1 MLSRNGLNTAESRD
15 QARGLED
22 EMYKQA
28 TTIERYHELIDKVT
42 ANLQPQEYNE
52 VGPVVSAEQD
62 EILNVEGPSLGQ
74 YDSAT
79 FHTDGQ
85 MSTIFKARARQ
96 PVADKIVALKVTH
109 PSSMGAPHDS
119 VREARILRECSH
131 EHVVQLIES
140 FHEPGGR
147 FVLVFPFLRQD
158 LENLMRSGSLSKAQA
173 TMVFRGLFD
182 ALTYIHSRGI
192 IHRDVKPSNI
202 LLRNMTGPAYLADFG
217 IAWSPND
224 RDSEP
229 ADSKITDVGTTSY
242 RPPELLFGHQAYDT
256 SLDMWAAGC
265 VVGEMMKSDHYPLFD
280 AGPLGSELGLIK
292 SIFTTLGT
300 PNDQTWP
307 SAQRYP
313 DWNKMRFQQFE
324 AKTWNEILPGAPA
337 DALDFVSKTVCYES
351 TQRLT
356 AAEALKHP
364 LKASLAAA

>member
-1 MLSRNGLNTAESRD
+1 
-15 QARGLED
+15 
-22 EMYKQA
+22 MYKQA
-28 TTIERYHELIDKVT
+28 TTAEKYHELIHRLT
-42 ANLQPQEYNE
+42 MNLQPQEYNE
-52 VGPVVSAEQD
+52 VSPVVSADHD
-62 EILNVEGPSLGQ
+62 EILNDEGPTIGQ

-79 FHTDGQ
+79 FHADGQ

-96 PVADKIVALKVTH
+96 PLPDKIVALKVTH

-119 VREARILRECSH
+119 VREARILRDCSH

-158 LENLMRSGSLSKAQA
+158 LENLMRSGSLTRAQ
-173 TMVFRGLFD
+173 TSLVFHALFQ
-182 ALTYIHSRGI
+182 ALAYIHSRGV
-192 IHRDVKPSNI
+192 IHRDIKPSNI
-202 LLRNMTGPAYLADFG
+202 LLRNMTGPVYLADFG

-224 RDSEP
+224 RDSEA

-242 RPPELLFGHQAYDT
+242 RPLELLFGCQAYDT

-265 VVGEMMKSDHYPLFD
+265 VVGEMMKGDHYPLFD

-300 PNDQTWP
+300 PNDQIWP
-307 SAQRYP
+307 SAQQYP
-313 DWNKMRFQQFE
+313 DWNKMRFQKFE
-324 AKTWNEILPGAPA
+324 AKTWKEILPGAPK
-337 DALDFVSKTVCYES
+337 DGLDFLSKTVCYES
-351 TQRLT
+351 THRLT

-364 LKASLAAA
+364 LNASLAAT